1 MGTNVQPEL
10 PGLESPEQLL
20 DDDFDDL
27 DVLEA
32 EAALRDETNSALEEP
47 EKPKDG
53 EGTAKDVAPTE
64 EDTHD
69 TLKYQL
75 LGPSLTKAGQ
85 DAVDQTKVDKP
96 LVYLLLFFLKYYIYF
111 PSNSKQIDLNL
122 SVL

>member
-1 MGTNVQPEL
+1 MGTNVQPDL

-32 EAALRDETNSALEEP
+32 EAALRDETNSVPEEP

-53 EGTAKDVAPTE
+53 ETTAKDVALKE

-96 LVYLLLFFLKYYIYF
+96 LVYLLLFF
-111 PSNSKQIDLNL
+111 
-122 SVL
+122 